1 MHEKLQDL
9 LKLTGDEQFPDSSEL
24 HGVLCAH
31 ALKPQAQIAGVANT
45 AASELARWLDVPTD
59 QLATLDA
66 ALNEEHAALIDSSL
80 AYQLYLPDDSV
91 PLTLRTDALAAWC
104 GGFVSGI
111 GVYEDWLAGAP
122 SVSAG
127 VMNAGPSSDSAA
139 ETLADQDKELREA
152 IADLS
157 QIAKASLE
165 NEKSDGSGSEEEE
178 QAYAE
183 IVEYVRVV
191 VQLIQNAMQPSA
203 NEQATE
209 DKQPKVLH

>member
-31 ALKPQAQIAGVANT
+31 ALKPQSQIKAENSAESST
-45 AASELARWLDVPTD
+45 AANELARWLDVSAD
-59 QLATLDA
+59 QSVVLDA
-66 ALNEEHAALIDSSL
+66 ALQEEYAALIDNSL
-80 AYQLYLPDDSV
+80 VYQLYLPDDSV
-91 PLTLRTDALAAWC
+91 SLALRTSSLAAWC

-111 GVYEDWLAGAP
+111 GVYEDWLSGAP
-122 SVSAG
+122 AVASEAHTG
-127 VMNAGPSSDSAA
+127 SAA
-139 ETLADQDKELREA
+139 ETLGDQDKDLREA

-157 QIAKASLE
+157 QIAKAGLE
-165 NEKSDGSGSEEEE
+165 NEQSDGSGSEAEE

-191 VQLIQNAMQPSA
+191 VQLIQNAMQGAASEHPNKDS
-203 NEQATE
+203 QS
-209 DKQPKVLH
+209 KVLH